1 MSETVIEDAKPSK
14 KIIHVTIPRDEFD
27 ILYEDERKLTR
38 KSLNL
43 PGFRIGKVP
52 MQMIE
57 KKFGKDIQKS
67 CIDKIVSENFQKAV
81 EKGKFSPVA
90 PPTISNLKNEENSA
104 LKFDISADVKP
115 DFAIKAY
122 KGLKLN
128 RLFDEVND
136 NEVNDA
142 IDDLKQQN
150 KKLVD
155 IEGVAE
161 KDNVVVVDYEG
172 IDRNGAKIKGVSG
185 KALNVKIGS
194 GRMIPGFEDEL
205 IGLRKN
211 DKKSFDI
218 QFPKN
223 YAKQLAGKNVTF
235 NITVSRVAK
244 EIDPE
249 FNDEFAGKIN
259 PKYKNVEDMK
269 KDIFEELK
277 KRKNKNNNSV
287 YKEQLFQKMI
297 DDNPFDIP
305 ESMLVA
311 ESNNMINAYIKD
323 LVYRGVNIE
332 ENEKYKYENLRKKFD
347 PASEIRVKSTFIV
360 LHIADKENIKVSD
373 DEVKELITSEAYYS
387 GQDPEKA
394 YNNAKENGSFK
405 TIRVLKLEEKVAD
418 FLLSNMGYIDE
429 KESETD
435 KSDEIETKLKLNNE
449 GKQT

>member
-1 MSETVIEDAKPSK
+1 
-14 KIIHVTIPRDEFD
+14 
-27 ILYEDERKLTR
+27 
-38 KSLNL
+38 
-43 PGFRIGKVP
+43 
-52 MQMIE
+52 
-57 KKFGKDIQKS
+57 
-67 CIDKIVSENFQKAV
+67 
-81 EKGKFSPVA
+81 
-90 PPTISNLKNEENSA
+90 
-104 LKFDISADVKP
+104 
-115 DFAIKAY
+115 
-122 KGLKLN
+122 
-128 RLFDEVND
+128 
-136 NEVNDA
+136 
-142 IDDLKQQN
+142 
-150 KKLVD
+150 
-155 IEGVAE
+155 
-161 KDNVVVVDYEG
+161 VVVVDYEG

-205 IGLRKN
+205 IGLGKS

-223 YAKQLAGKNVTF
+223 YAKQLAGRNVTF

-249 FNDEFAGKIN
+249 FNDEFACKID
-259 PKYKNVEDMK
+259 PKYKNIEDMK
-269 KDIFEELK
+269 KDIFKGLK
-277 KRKNKNNNSV
+277 KRKNKNNNDV
-287 YKEQLFQKMI
+287 YKEQLFQKII

-323 LVYRGVNIE
+323 LVYKGVNIE

-347 PASEIRVKSTFIV
+347 PASEKRVKSTFIV

-394 YNNAKENGSFK
+394 YNNAKENGSLK

-418 FLLSNMGYIDE
+418 FLLSNMEYIDK
-429 KESETD
+429 KEAETD
-435 KSDEIETKLKLNNE
+435 KNGEIETELKLNNE
-449 GKQT
+449 GKQDLK